1 MASEEL
7 SYVDIMVGHDEPDVA
22 WCNGTLVLEMRKK
35 FGDDN
40 LNDSDGNPILV
51 GQVYML
57 TRGRVDLYIIE
68 EEPK

>member
-1 MASEEL
+1 
-7 SYVDIMVGHDEPDVA
+7 
-22 WCNGTLVLEMRKK
+22 MRKK